1 MGNFQILKTAYI
13 SLLIQFIVGIIGIY
27 GILIPLKEK
36 DGILTDILIMETTV
50 QIIEFIFYI
59 WLIFQLS
66 RLSYDVTYTRYFD
79 WFISTPIVLLSTIF
93 FMTYLN
99 NINSKTIITLSSII
113 NKKFY
118 SIIKI
123 VVSNFF
129 MLLSG
134 FLAEVKKISRSNGF
148 ILGTIALFYTFYIIY
163 TEFVGDNLINLYL
176 FSFMLF
182 VWFIYGIAFLFPY
195 VKKNTFYNFLDIFS
209 KNFYGLFIFYIIL
222 KTANYI

>member
-1 MGNFQILKTAYI
+1 MSNFQILKTAYI
-13 SLLIQFIVGIIGIY
+13 SLIIQFIVGIIGIY

-99 NINSKTIITLSSII
+99 NIDSKIIVTISSII

-163 TEFVGDNLINLYL
+163 IEFVGDNLINLYL

-182 VWFIYGIAFLFPY
+182 IWFIYGIAFLFPY

>member
-1 MGNFQILKTAYI
+1 
-13 SLLIQFIVGIIGIY
+13 
-27 GILIPLKEK
+27 
-36 DGILTDILIMETTV
+36 METTV